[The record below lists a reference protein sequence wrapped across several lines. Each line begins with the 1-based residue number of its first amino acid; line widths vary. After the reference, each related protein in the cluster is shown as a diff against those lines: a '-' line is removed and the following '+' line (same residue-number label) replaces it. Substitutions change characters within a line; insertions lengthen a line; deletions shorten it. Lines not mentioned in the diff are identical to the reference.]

1 MPSLQCPVT
10 SLKLFLSSLIVQRWS
25 KRHVECYTHTLFV
38 LCSLSHKHCKT
49 CTFAKHG
56 NFKTLV
62 LMPSLQSLKLFLSP
76 THYLYF
82 THFLINNLLPSLLPN
97 MAIFEHIV
105 HFVFCFSVQALVF
118 PHRYYKTLILKIIRS
133 LIIKDVPNN
142 PPYWNSSL

>member
-1 MPSLQCPVT
+1 MSSLQ
-10 SLKLFLSSLIVQRWS
+10 SLKLFLSSFIWQRWT
-25 KRHVECYTHTLFV
+25 KRHAECYTHTLFV
-38 LCSLSHKHCKT
+38 LYSLSHKHFIT

-105 HFVFCFSVQALVF
+105 HFVFCFSVQAFVF
-118 PHRYYKTLILKIIRS
+118 PHRYYKTLILNIISRS